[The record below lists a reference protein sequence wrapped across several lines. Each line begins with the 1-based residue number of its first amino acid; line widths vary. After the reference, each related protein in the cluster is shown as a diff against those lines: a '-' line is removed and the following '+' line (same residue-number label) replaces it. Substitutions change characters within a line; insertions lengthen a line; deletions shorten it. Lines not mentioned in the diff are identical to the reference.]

1 MTSPYTDR
9 SERSSLLPWSTFCSH
24 ARRERAIRLR
34 MAGVQLEG
42 AGYASGTKLF
52 LLPRAADGHDK
63 GDEGKRSRRAVG
75 AAIPWPPPG
84 PGARGR
90 VPRESSGPATT
101 RRAFERP
108 PARRL
113 PPTVPGRRGRRIPQR
128 YRSGSSALTGASVP
142 VSRGRGFGRGPRQR
156 RSIVA
161 MVDHGGKGGAT
172 VENISKKPIRQ
183 SR

>member
-1 MTSPYTDR
+1 MRGGYRSLGPRTSTGGDVTVSPRAGSARNRQGGRLSDSGKPVPSAARVFRFPAPPTATIKATRGSGAGERWARR
-9 SERSSLLPWSTFCSH
+9 SRGHRPVPAPVAASRERRAGRPRRAARSS
-24 ARRERAIRLR
+24 A
-34 MAGVQLEG
+34 
-42 AGYASGTKLF
+42 
-52 LLPRAADGHDK
+52 
-63 GDEGKRSRRAVG
+63 
-75 AAIPWPPPG
+75 
-84 PGARGR
+84 
-90 VPRESSGPATT
+90 
-101 RRAFERP
+101 

-113 PPTVPGRRGRRIPQR
+113 PPTVPGRRGRRIPPR

-172 VENISKKPIRQ
+172 VEKISKKPIRQ